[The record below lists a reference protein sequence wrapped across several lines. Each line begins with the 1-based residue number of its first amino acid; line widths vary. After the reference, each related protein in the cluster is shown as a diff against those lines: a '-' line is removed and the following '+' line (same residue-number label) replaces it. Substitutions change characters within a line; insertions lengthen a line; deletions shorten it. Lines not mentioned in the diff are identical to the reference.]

1 LFFQRSITSNSNK
14 DVIESEAFIEFIG
27 FIAFIEFVGFIEFIE
42 FIEFIAL
49 TTSMSHSA
57 LCGWVVESFGIS
69 IAESMEL
76 ALQGSLSFSLIGLLF
91 SYFRSFVFS

>member
-1 LFFQRSITSNSNK
+1 MFFQRSITSNSNK

-27 FIAFIEFVGFIEFIE
+27 FIAFIEFVGFIE